1 MALPVS
7 TTAGSEMTQVSSRI
21 GDSSPSTDSIRNRC
35 PGSVVP
41 SGSTCSR
48 SEAPLTVLYNL
59 LIQLSGSES
68 TLPANESI
76 LFSKSSRAE
85 KRKKKMVQLNLAQT
99 YQQPEIF
106 ILKKIG
112 HRVFFGGH
120 ILRVKLLLEM
130 IISARLG

>member
-1 MALPVS
+1 M
-7 TTAGSEMTQVSSRI
+7 TAGSEMTQVSSRI

-41 SGSTCSR
+41 SGSTRSW

-85 KRKKKMVQLNLAQT
+85 KRKKTWFSLIWRKLINSLIFLFFKNWS
-99 YQQPEIF
+99 EIN
-106 ILKKIG
+106 
-112 HRVFFGGH
+112 HRVFFWRAYSSNEIVTGD
-120 ILRVKLLLEM
+120 EYF
-130 IISARLG
+130 SFS